1 MINDPKII
9 KEILEKADNIITGII
24 IGIIT
29 VLTLLF
35 CFGSITDTSQNC
47 NINNEY
53 EERGVLIGK

>member
-1 MINDPKII
+1 M

-53 EERGVLIGK
+53 EERGVLSERK